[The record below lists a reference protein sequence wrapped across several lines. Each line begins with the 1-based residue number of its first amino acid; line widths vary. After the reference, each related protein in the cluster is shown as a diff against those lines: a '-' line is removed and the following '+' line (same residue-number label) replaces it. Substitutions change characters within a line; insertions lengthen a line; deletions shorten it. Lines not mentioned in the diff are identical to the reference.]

1 MEVLM
6 VGGAVFVLVPGLMSY
21 HGNVRVF
28 EPCGVCTFH
37 LEMLGK
43 VTELR

>member
-1 MEVLM
+1 MEVASL
-6 VGGAVFVLVPGLMSY
+6 FWCLVSGCLMSY